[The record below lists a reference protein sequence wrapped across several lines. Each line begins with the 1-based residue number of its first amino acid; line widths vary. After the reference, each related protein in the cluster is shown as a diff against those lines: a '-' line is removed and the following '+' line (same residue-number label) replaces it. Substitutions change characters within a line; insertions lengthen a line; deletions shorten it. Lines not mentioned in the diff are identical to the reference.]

1 MTVFNNVGGAY
12 VMAVAVLGLLALV
25 F

>member
-12 VMAVAVLGLLALV
+12 VMAVAVISLLV
-25 F
+25 MVV